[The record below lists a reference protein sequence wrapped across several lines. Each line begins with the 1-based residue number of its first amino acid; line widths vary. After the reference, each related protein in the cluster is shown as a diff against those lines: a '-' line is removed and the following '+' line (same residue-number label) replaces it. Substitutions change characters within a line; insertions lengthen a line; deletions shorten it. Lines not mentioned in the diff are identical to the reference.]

1 MASIWVLIKG
11 WPTMLW
17 SWAHRIFKSFFSAGT
32 QVIKCFGVWHSPCLK
47 LGGFVTLGDGCLS
60 LNPVEC
66 RRVWHLSVWV
76 SGTLAL
82 ECRRVWHRK
91 VERFLADECLSV
103 WHSGT
108 GVSCGLALNPFECRR
123 VWHSPCL
130 GRLGAIRLQDC
141 VQLYSQIAGLRAITQ

>member
-1 MASIWVLIKG
+1 M
-11 WPTMLW
+11 
-17 SWAHRIFKSFFSAGT
+17 
-32 QVIKCFGVWHSPCLK
+32 
-47 LGGFVTLGDGCLS
+47 
-60 LNPVEC
+60 
-66 RRVWHLSVWV
+66 

-108 GVSCGLALNPFECRR
+108 GVLCGLALNPFECRR

-141 VQLYSQIAGLRAITQ
+141 VQLYSQIAGLHAITQWGCTMGFPLIAELRAIAQSDCRTVCNCAVNLVSWVFVKIGLRTKR

>member
-11 WPTMLW
+11 WPTMLC
-17 SWAHRIFKSFFSAGT
+17 SWAHRIFKFVFSAGT

-82 ECRRVWHRK
+82 ECRRVRHRK

-103 WHSGT
+103 WHSDT

-141 VQLYSQIAGLRAITQ
+141 VPILHLVLELC